1 MQKHSQKGVNSFSE
15 YLTTFSMS
23 KTVSGGGPVSKTE
36 KNSYPSG
43 ACIVLRQRER
53 CGEEEEKGEKISSI
67 VNKC

>member
-1 MQKHSQKGVNSFSE
+1 
-15 YLTTFSMS
+15 MS